1 MTGPVCRSALALHTR
16 SSARTRA
23 QIDDPNRSSPAAQN
37 ALPTL
42 SDELKPAS
50 WRGSVAYPP
59 SPASADIV
67 GERWQHEGLPNLAH
81 DDVCVLQD
89 PRC

>member
-42 SDELKPAS
+42 SDERRTGVLA
-50 WRGSVAYPP
+50 RFGCVPP

-81 DDVCVLQD
+81 DDVCVLLD